1 MPYSNVTINR
11 VDSNGANVIVAYED
25 FQNANSNTSSLS
37 IAVDYA
43 NVLVRIATALE
54 NISANLNT
62 LNNHVVN
69 TNVLLSN
76 TNVLL
81 SNTNSILNVTSSA
94 ILNIDGYIQN
104 IDDRGSD
111 NTKGFL
117 VKSIETPDE
126 NLTPAQ
132 QRAITISALKNAGT
146 LDSVKEEIQNPT
158 PL

>member
-11 VDSNGANVIVAYED
+11 VDSNGANVIVAYEG

-43 NVLVRIATALE
+43 NVFLRLAVAAE
-54 NISANLNT
+54 NVSANLNNLNSQLIT
-62 LNNHVVN
+62 LN
-69 TNVLLSN
+69 TNIA
-76 TNVLL
+76 
-81 SNTNSILNVTSSA
+81 SIKS
-94 ILNIDGYIQN
+94 YIQN

-158 PL
+158 QL